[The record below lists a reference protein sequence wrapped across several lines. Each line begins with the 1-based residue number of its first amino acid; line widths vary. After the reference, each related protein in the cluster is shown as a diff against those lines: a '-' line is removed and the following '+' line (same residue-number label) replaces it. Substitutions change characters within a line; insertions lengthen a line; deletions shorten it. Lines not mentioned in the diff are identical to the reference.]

1 MIYGTVLVIH
11 VIVALFLIGVILVQ
25 GGRGGLGEALG
36 GAAAQSLFGGGA
48 NIVMTKVTA
57 VAATMFMVTCL
68 SLAALSTARGKSVID
83 QIPLTAEGLPFGL
96 GLPTEADTVS
106 DVPPVSTV
114 ISEEEVAPSADVA
127 LPPEPVSPPDIV
139 SPSETPAPDTAPAEA
154 TP

>member
-11 VIVALFLIGVILVQ
+11 SLVALFLIGVILVQ

-57 VAATMFMVTCL
+57 VAATLFMVTCL

-83 QIPLTAEGLPFGL
+83 KIPFTSEGLPFGL
-96 GLPTEADTVS
+96 PGTVS
-106 DVPPVSTV
+106 DVVPDVSPITTV
-114 ISEEEVAPSADVA
+114 ISEEEGAPSADVA
-127 LPPEPVSPPDIV
+127 RPPEPVPPSDIT

-154 TP
+154 IP